1 MIYAAVILYVLHRCG
16 TWLCIVRDE
25 HGECL
30 VTVFGKMRIRCVALQ
45 IYPTQERWE
54 MSIRFWVHSVRGSD
68 GLQDQG

>member
-1 MIYAAVILYVLHRCG
+1 MIYAAIILHILHRCE

-25 HGECL
+25 HGEGL
-30 VTVFGKMRIRCVALQ
+30 VTVLGKMRIKCVALQ

-54 MSIRFWVHSVRGSD
+54 MCMRLWVHSVRGSD